1 MIVKRGKTLIT
12 CLAMVLTMGS
22 IYVSPTYATTTTT
35 KTTTATYGKMTFD
48 IEDKNIDYDDL
59 SKYETTRNGDY
70 IVPVNILFANRSNI
84 NVSALTL
91 YYNTDLEV
99 LALGETGYADL
110 IDGPAFATDMW
121 DGTTTSKKLVYLD
134 AYCKKETDGVAVT
147 VQLIV
152 PKDEAVVGAKFPI
165 AFSGAEIYGYEND
178 DCDDMI
184 DNDEYVDFLDGYI
197 YIDGEGA
204 EDYEN
209 LLIMLDPNGGVCSQE
224 CVGGIAYPSSTTIET
239 VPVPTRDGYIFN
251 GWYNA
256 QTGGKK
262 IYDADGNWV
271 TWGGSYPDTLYAH
284 WTEVVVTTVAEDPTN
299 LVLQLDPNGG
309 ECSKKYVGGV
319 AYSYGTSISTVP
331 VPTRDGYTFDGWYD
345 SLEGGVLIYDTEGNW
360 VTWNGDFP
368 ETLYAHWT
376 KEDPYKDYNFDVNKD
391 GVVNV
396 LDVIFVKKRVLGII

>member
-1 MIVKRGKTLIT
+1 
-12 CLAMVLTMGS
+12 MVLTMGS

-48 IEDKNIDYDDL
+48 IEDKTIDYDDL
-59 SKYETTRNGDY
+59 SKCETTSNGDY

-84 NVSALTL
+84 NVSSVRLCL
-91 YYNTDLEV
+91 DTDLEI
-99 LALGETGYADL
+99 LAKAETGDKALFAKL
-110 IDGPAFATDMW
+110 IDGQAFAEDSW
-121 DGTTTSKKLVYLD
+121 DGGVSAKALIYLD
-134 AYCKKETDGVAVT
+134 AYSEKETDGVAVT

-165 AFSGAEIYGYEND
+165 AFFTTSNESFVFGEGGAYTTD
-178 DCDDMI
+178 DKI